1 MKRRGFTLLEV
12 MVALSILAVTLV
24 AISGINAN
32 SFQSSN
38 YARAITVATMLAR
51 GKMIDIE
58 MEVQKDGFSESEKN
72 YNGDFSDEGY
82 TSMKWEALVRPVE
95 IDVNKLLG
103 PLLGG
108 DVDVAGGQLPDQ
120 FKAMIA
126 GLEGTSIDEVAGE
139 QQGLGQVKELVQ
151 GGGIELVFKQVGET
165 LSNSIREITLE
176 IKWGRKGID
185 EESIRFVQYVTT
197 NGRLSIRPGQFNP
210 ATLNPAG
217 LGTNPN
223 ANQPANGNNN
233 SRTPG
238 SNTPGRGQ
246 DVN

>member
-1 MKRRGFTLLEV
+1 MNRKGFTLLEV

-32 SFQSSN
+32 SFESSN

-58 MEVQKDGFSESEKN
+58 MQVQKDGFSESDKD
-72 YNGDFSDEGY
+72 YKGDFSEEGY
-82 TSMKWEALVRPVE
+82 KTMKWEALVRPVE

-108 DVDVAGGQLPDQ
+108 DTEIAGDKLPDE

-126 GLEGTSIDEVAGE
+126 GLEGSSVDEVSG
-139 QQGLGQVKELVQ
+139 QQQELGQVQDLIQ
-151 GGGIELVFKQVGET
+151 NGGIELVFKQVGET

-197 NGRLSIRPGQFNP
+197 NGRLSIRPGQVVP
-210 ATLNPAG
+210 GALPAG
-217 LGTNPN
+217 STPVPTTPGGTTNP
-223 ANQPANGNNN
+223 
-233 SRTPG
+233 SRVPVTTPG
-238 SNTPGRGQ
+238 AGAE
-246 DVN
+246 VN